1 MSCEGTGI
9 TKLCSID
16 FSSKKTGIAYFIN
29 GKYNCHCLID
39 CSKHKDMEIRFYN
52 MCLGIWEVL
61 EIVKPDI
68 IYIEETVVLRNAQTQ
83 RFLTRMQGVI
93 YAWCMNNGCEFNTIR
108 PTQWRAAI
116 GISQGRNVKREQ
128 LKAQAIQ
135 YVKRKYDLD
144 VNDDEADAICIGDAV
159 ISIFLDKKAKVTD

>member
-1 MSCEGTGI
+1 MNSEEI
-9 TKLCSID
+9 EKIRLCSID

-29 GKYNCHCLID
+29 GKYKCHCLID
-39 CSKHKDMEIRFYN
+39 CSEHKDMEIRFYN
-52 MCLGIWEVL
+52 MCLSIWEVL
-61 EIVKPDI
+61 EIIKPDI
-68 IYIEETVVLRNAQTQ
+68 VYIEETVVLRNAQTQ

-116 GISQGRNVKREQ
+116 GISQGRNVKREE
-128 LKAQAIQ
+128 LKTQAIQ
-135 YVKRKYDLD
+135 YVKEKYNLD

-159 ISIFLDKKAKVTD
+159 INMFSDKKLKMTN